1 MKLIQQYQSCNTPG
15 TTLRVVNYCYYVGL
29 FPILIYNYWLLLRL
43 IQGSIVPRYMIF
55 TEAEAE
61 VNIIY
66 LGTIDPYINRNE
78 SQ

>member
-1 MKLIQQYQSCNTPG
+1 
-15 TTLRVVNYCYYVGL
+15 
-29 FPILIYNYWLLLRL
+29 
-43 IQGSIVPRYMIF
+43 MIF

-78 SQ
+78 SQYLFYYMKLLLMSSGSCLALNTTGGFFCKF

>member
-1 MKLIQQYQSCNTPG
+1 
-15 TTLRVVNYCYYVGL
+15 
-29 FPILIYNYWLLLRL
+29 
-43 IQGSIVPRYMIF
+43 MIF

-78 SQ
+78 SQKLFYYMKLLFMSSGSYFINWH

>member
-1 MKLIQQYQSCNTPG
+1 
-15 TTLRVVNYCYYVGL
+15 
-29 FPILIYNYWLLLRL
+29 
-43 IQGSIVPRYMIF
+43 MIF

-78 SQ
+78 SQQLFYYMKLLLMYSRSCFINWH